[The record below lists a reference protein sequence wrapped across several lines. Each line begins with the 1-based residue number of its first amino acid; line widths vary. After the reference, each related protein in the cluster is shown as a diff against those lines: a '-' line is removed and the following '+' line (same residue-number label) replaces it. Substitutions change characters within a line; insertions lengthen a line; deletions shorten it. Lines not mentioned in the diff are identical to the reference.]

1 MAGPDLHTDPA
12 YHNGKGET
20 SSGTPLPEV
29 PPHTKEF
36 EWLGD
41 QPRKIFSSQ
50 AASAKY
56 EPKVMSVKRRRG
68 RPRKETPAPG
78 TEGTP
83 MTPFEEPQRKKRGRP
98 RKSST
103 PKETITEES
112 LEPCGCDVLVQ
123 MVQKPHTVKD
133 YLEEFLDTAKECK
146 PKPAS
151 SGADVAPF
159 FCLITNLKRSS
170 AENSLRPKTLA
181 VELSLSHAP
190 SLSSSLS

>member
-12 YHNGKGET
+12 YHNGKGDT
-20 SSGTPLPEV
+20 SSGTPLPEI

-41 QPRKIFSSQ
+41 QPRKIFSCQ

-68 RPRKETPAPG
+68 HPRKETPAPG

-83 MTPFEEPQRKKRGRP
+83 MTPFEDPQRKKRGRP

-151 SGADVAPF
+151 SGADVGGSGSEADRVSPHL
-159 FCLITNLKRSS
+159 CG
-170 AENSLRPKTLA
+170 
-181 VELSLSHAP
+181 
-190 SLSSSLS
+190 